1 MKNYDELTNDLLE
14 RRDRYVA
21 DQKKKRKKVMGIATS
36 LCCFCLVALL
46 GFGMWQG
53 GMFDAKPPVTLED
66 SINIGDKDYINPDEL
81 DNNLASTPDNND
93 SKTLFVINEI
103 TETISAAPKY
113 RDPALHYNEK
123 WNISEMAIYLGVDLK
138 DILVAFNERN
148 EMQYVGL
155 DEFTT
160 TYENNGVLVEDRS
173 AYESEGK
180 DGKRV
185 VILASKLGMPYDC
198 IYQTETDLK
207 TSARTSGTNET
218 VSLRVYAQTK
228 TGPYMEYQM
237 YVIDFEYQGVYFR
250 ITAENISP
258 FQLDALICEII
269 K

>member
-21 DQKKKRKKVMGIATS
+21 DQKKKRKRVMGVATS

-46 GFGMWQG
+46 GFGMWQSDL
-53 GMFDAKPPVTLED
+53 FKPMPPTVID
-66 SINIGDKDYINPDEL
+66 GSSNIGEL
-81 DNNLASTPDNND
+81 DDSSHQTTDKNND
-93 SKTLFVINEI
+93 DSKSLFIINEI

-123 WNISEMAIYLGVDLK
+123 WNTSEMAIYLGVDLK

-155 DEFTT
+155 NEFTT

-207 TSARTSGTNET
+207 TSVRTSGTNET
-218 VSLRVYAQTK
+218 VSLQVYAQTK

-237 YVIDFEYQGVYFR
+237 YVIDFEYQGVYYR